1 MTINEAIAEARKMR
15 PTAQDDETLA
25 PMLRVVDDEIA
36 EAMGVSPQD
45 FLYPEIDYELL
56 MPAPHDR
63 IYPLYLVGQIDY
75 YNQEISLY
83 ANDAETYNNAMAEA
97 KAWYRRHNRPTRNVN
112 WRI

>member
-1 MTINEAIAEARKMR
+1 MTINQAIAEARKLR
-15 PTAQDDETLA
+15 PTAQDDEDLA

-36 EAMGVSPQD
+36 EMMGASPQD

-63 IYPLYLVGQIDY
+63 IYPLYLASQIDY
-75 YNQEISLY
+75 YNQETALY
-83 ANDAETYNNAMAEA
+83 ANDAEIYNTAMAEA
-97 KAWYRRHNRPTRNVN
+97 KGWYRRHNRPTRNVN